1 MEKAERLKR
10 LRSIAGH
17 VRGVERMVE
26 DDSYCIDVIRQLHAV
41 QAALNKLSSG
51 ILNDH
56 LRSCV
61 ITAVQGDDPSERE
74 RVLGEIAE
82 VYETAARA

>member
-26 DDSYCIDVIRQLHAV
+26 DDAYCIDVIRQLHAV
-41 QAALNKLSSG
+41 QAALNKLSSS